1 MNNLRYCS
9 DHPSKAAVPFPERV
23 RATFREWQRRHNIR
37 SRLRTELQ
45 EMDIARTEQD
55 VGLPTGELRHEA
67 TKPFWKA

>member
-1 MNNLRYCS
+1 MVTKQNTTS
-9 DHPSKAAVPFPERV
+9 AAESFTGCV
-23 RATFREWQRRHNIR
+23 RATIREWHRRHNIR

-55 VGLPTGELRHEA
+55 TGLTTGDLLREA